1 MRSDV
6 DELRVKAGGLLLVS
20 SSLIWIGSVLGALA
34 MYASFPFRPLYVHW
48 LPKPFSLLPVANTGF
63 SIWYMYISELGIG
76 PSSLIFNV
84 GVALA
89 SIIAIPAFPLLSTL
103 FRSASSSINLT
114 GKVGVALF
122 VACFFFEIGIGLCP
136 MVVCLL
142 HTLLGFLVFLSRGL
156 AILLLSV
163 VIYKDAFFSKATAI
177 YGFLYAVLDLLF
189 LISHLTVMEWL
200 TFFTVSTW
208 ILLVG
213 AQAILKVKG

>member
-1 MRSDV
+1 
-6 DELRVKAGGLLLVS
+6 
-20 SSLIWIGSVLGALA
+20 
-34 MYASFPFRPLYVHW
+34 
-48 LPKPFSLLPVANTGF
+48 
-63 SIWYMYISELGIG
+63 
-76 PSSLIFNV
+76 
-84 GVALA
+84 
-89 SIIAIPAFPLLSTL
+89 
-103 FRSASSSINLT
+103 
-114 GKVGVALF
+114 
-122 VACFFFEIGIGLCP
+122 

-156 AILLLSV
+156 AVLLLSV

-200 TFFTVSTW
+200 AFFTVSTW

>member
-1 MRSDV
+1 M
-6 DELRVKAGGLLLVS
+6 
-20 SSLIWIGSVLGALA
+20 
-34 MYASFPFRPLYVHW
+34 
-48 LPKPFSLLPVANTGF
+48 ANTGF

-156 AILLLSV
+156 AVLLLSV

-200 TFFTVSTW
+200 AFFTVSTW